1 MTGSDVPQ
9 APDADMDPE
18 IFRLLVEAAPTAIL
32 VVQEDGTIALVN
44 RAAEELVGY
53 QASELEGG
61 SVEVLLP
68 ENLRSIHEH
77 HRASYTRDPRALPM
91 GQHRDLLVTRK
102 DGSVLPIEIGLSPV
116 QTSSGLLVMCTLV
129 DLRVRS
135 EAREELLLLAAEL
148 ERSNQE
154 LQELST
160 TDSLTSLRNRRA
172 FMDHLNARLEASVR
186 HARPLSLLILDI
198 DHFKPYNDEFGHLA
212 GDEVLRK
219 MGEVLREAS
228 RRSDL
233 VARLGGEEFGIVLP
247 ETDRDG
253 AVVFGN
259 RFREAVES
267 VRWPLRAITVSVGA
281 TTVDFQDPVPRPD
294 PPAVSRVL
302 LEADTALYR
311 SKSLGRNCLVHF
323 ADLDPEERKS
333 LSDPPPQTGG
343 SSVDGTE

>member
-1 MTGSDVPQ
+1 MTSGDVPP
-9 APDADMDPE
+9 ALDAEMDLE
-18 IFRLLVEAAPTAIL
+18 IFRMVVEAAPTAIL
-32 VVQEDGTIALVN
+32 VVQADGIIVLVN
-44 RAAEELVGY
+44 RAAEDLVGY
-53 QASELEGG
+53 QASELEGRT
-61 SVEVLLP
+61 VEVLLP
-68 ENLRSIHEH
+68 DGLRSIHEH
-77 HRASYTRDPRALPM
+77 HRAGYIRDPRARPM
-91 GQHRDLLVTRK
+91 GQHRDLLVTTK
-102 DGSVLPIEIGLSPV
+102 DGSVFPIEIGLSPV
-116 QTSSGLLVMCTLV
+116 QTSSGLLVICTLV
-129 DLRVRS
+129 DLRVRR
-135 EAREELLLLAAEL
+135 EVREELLLLAAEL
-148 ERSNQE
+148 ERSNQK

-186 HARPLSLLILDI
+186 HARPLSILILDI
-198 DHFKPYNDEFGHLA
+198 DHFKSYNDEFGHLA

-219 MGEVLREAS
+219 MGEVFREAS

-233 VARLGGEEFGIVLP
+233 VARLGGEEFGIILP

-281 TTVDFQDPVPRPD
+281 TTVDFQNPVPRPD

-302 LEADTALYR
+302 KEADTALYR

-323 ADLDPEERKS
+323 ADLVPEEQKS
-333 LSDPPPQTGG
+333 LFNPPPQTGG
-343 SSVDGTE
+343 SSVNGAE